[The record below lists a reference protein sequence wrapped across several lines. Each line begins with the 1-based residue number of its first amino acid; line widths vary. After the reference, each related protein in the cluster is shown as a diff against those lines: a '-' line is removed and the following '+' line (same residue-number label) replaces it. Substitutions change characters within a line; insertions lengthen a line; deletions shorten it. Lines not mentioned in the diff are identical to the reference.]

1 MKKTWCNEHWLIVED
16 LEQIASDPVIP
27 WEQLREKTILI
38 TGATGFIGSLITK
51 ALLYYSETRSMPIQI
66 IAQTR
71 SLEKAQ
77 SVFKGQQAY
86 IGQILHFEA
95 FDVRNTF
102 CGLQDVDFIIHTASS
117 TVSSDFVEKPVE
129 TLMTS
134 LRGTEN
140 VLQFAREQ
148 QSASVLF
155 LSSMEVYGQVDHENV
170 YESDSGYLDPLNL
183 RSSYPQGK
191 RVAETLCS
199 AYSSQYGVPVKIA
212 RLTLTFG
219 AGVPETDN
227 RVFAQFARSALAGKD
242 IVLHTAGT
250 TKRDYIYTADA
261 VRCLLSILLLG
272 KNGEAYNVS
281 NPESYVTI
289 KEMAEL
295 CCSFN
300 ENSNLIFDIDEERAK
315 KYAKEVHIRLDDSK
329 MNRLNNFTKTDLKSS
344 FERMMEVMVATH

>member
-1 MKKTWCNEHWLIVED
+1 MKKTWCDEHRLIVED
-16 LEQIASDPVIP
+16 LEQVASDPVIP

-51 ALLYYSETRSMPIQI
+51 ALLYYSETRSIPIQI

-86 IGQILHFEA
+86 VGQALHFEA

-102 CGLQDVDFIIHTASS
+102 CDLQNVDFIIHTASS
-117 TVSSDFVEKPVE
+117 TVSSDFVEKPID

-155 LSSMEVYGQVDHENV
+155 LSSMEVYGQMEHENV
-170 YESDSGYLDPLNL
+170 CESDSGYLDPLNL

-191 RVAETLCS
+191 RVAETLCA
-199 AYSSQYGVPVKIA
+199 AYASQYGVPVKIA

-219 AGVPETDN
+219 AGVPKTDN

-272 KNGEAYNVS
+272 ENGEAYNVS
-281 NPESYVTI
+281 NPDSYVTI
-289 KEMAEL
+289 RDMAEL
-295 CCSFN
+295 CCSFSTTSKLVF
-300 ENSNLIFDIDEERAK
+300 EISEEQAK
-315 KYAKEVHIRLDDSK
+315 KYAKEVHIQLDNTK
-329 MNRLNNFTKTDLKSS
+329 MNSLNTFKKVGLKES
-344 FERMMEVMVATH
+344 FERMMKVMSL